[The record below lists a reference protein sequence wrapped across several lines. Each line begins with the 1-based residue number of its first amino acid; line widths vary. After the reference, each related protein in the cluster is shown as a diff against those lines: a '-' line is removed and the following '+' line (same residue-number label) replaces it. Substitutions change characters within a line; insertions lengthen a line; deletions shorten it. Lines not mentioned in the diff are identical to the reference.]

1 MGALYTQEFGGDLT
15 GGVLRMAR
23 NSAFFPHAPPLPRPD
38 LPRTTP
44 GPDPALQTPALA
56 LDSALTPGAVRPPA
70 QVSLSDLHGDFRL
83 AARRRRRRDAAR
95 GWGDPLN
102 RRILPGPGLALPR
115 DP

>member
-1 MGALYTQEFGGDLT
+1 MASLAGSGGRPKLPF
-15 GGVLRMAR
+15 
-23 NSAFFPHAPPLPRPD
+23 SPPAPPRPA

-44 GPDPALQTPALA
+44 ARPRPRPANTAPA

-70 QVSLSDLHGDFRL
+70 QVSLSDLHGDFRF
-83 AARRRRRRDAAR
+83 AARGGRRRDAAR
-95 GWGDPLN
+95 GWGGPLN